1 MAPTARV
8 DSVAG
13 KRKRFRSGYA
23 REFFGKTFSRG
34 VKLLPDTTAAK
45 TAEKSS
51 SLRAGYFSLS
61 HSSYRRGAC
70 AADKRER
77 ALYAGWSVWSPK
89 SEHVETYTR
98 ARDLKLTRSRAP
110 ATTTNATQKR
120 RGVILR

>member
-1 MAPTARV
+1 MKLRSKRRLAPTTRV

-23 REFFGKTFSRG
+23 REFFGKTFNRG

-51 SLRAGYFSLS
+51 SLRAGFSLS
-61 HSSYRRGAC
+61 HSRYRRGAC

-77 ALYAGWSVWSPK
+77 ALYAG
-89 SEHVETYTR
+89 
-98 ARDLKLTRSRAP
+98 
-110 ATTTNATQKR
+110 
-120 RGVILR
+120 